1 MGSGDVPAF
10 NKRPIFHPNPSPES
24 SMLTDLQRQRYADVL
39 WWGLKTARQGRFRKG
54 DVISLRFGLPA
65 LSLAEDVFDRILDLG
80 FNPVVRPML
89 NAAMERSFYQRAD
102 NRQLVFMPPGE
113 PELHGRLNGS
123 IFIHAPESL
132 THLRQIDPRRIGR
145 TSLARK
151 PLKEVLDR
159 REQSGDFGWTLCA
172 WPTADL
178 ADKANMPLVDYS
190 RQIVRACFLDRRD
203 PVAHWRE
210 IHRQATSIKRR
221 LTRLPIK
228 TLHITSAHTDLEVKP
243 GENRRWLGVS
253 GHNIP
258 SFEIFISPDWRGTR
272 GVYYADQLSYRSGN
286 IVSGVR
292 LTFARG
298 RVVESTAEQ
307 GEAFL
312 RAQLAMDPGACR
324 IGEFSLTDRR
334 FSKINRFMANTL
346 FDENFG
352 GRHGNCHIAVGAA
365 YLDAYDGNP
374 ADLDGARRKALGFN
388 DSALHWDLVNTE
400 AKRVS
405 ARLQGGR
412 TMAIYENGRFTD

>member
-1 MGSGDVPAF
+1 
-10 NKRPIFHPNPSPES
+10 
-24 SMLTDLQRQRYADVL
+24 MLTDLQRQRYADVL
-39 WWGLKTARQGRFRKG
+39 WWGLKTARQNRFRKG

-65 LSLAEDVFDRILDLG
+65 LPLAEVVFQRLIDLG

-89 NAAMERSFYQRAD
+89 NAAMERSFYQGAD
-102 NRQLVFMPPGE
+102 NRQLGFVPPGE
-113 PELHGRLNGS
+113 PELYGRLNGS

-132 THLRQIDPRRIGR
+132 THLREVDPRRIGR
-145 TSLARK
+145 AAVARK
-151 PLKEVLDR
+151 PLKEILDQ
-159 REQSGDFGWTLCA
+159 REQAGDFGWTLCA
-172 WPTADL
+172 WPTADQAVK
-178 ADKANMPLVDYS
+178 ADLSLKDYS

-203 PVAHWRE
+203 PVAQWQE
-210 IHRQATSIKRR
+210 IHRQATSIKRW
-221 LTRLPIK
+221 LSGLPVK

-258 SFEIFISPDWRGTR
+258 SFELFVSPDWRGTR
-272 GVYYADQLSYRSGN
+272 GVYHADQPSYRSGN

-298 RVVESTAEQ
+298 RVVEAAAEQ

-334 FSKINRFMANTL
+334 FSKIDRFMANTL

-352 GRHGNCHIAVGAA
+352 GRQGNCHIAVGAA
-365 YLDAYDGNP
+365 YLDAYDGDP
-374 ADLDGARRKALGFN
+374 ATLDRARRKALGFN

-405 ARLQGGR
+405 ARLKDGR
-412 TMAIYENGRFTD
+412 SVVIYENGRFAH